1 MNKPVLPDYSN
12 CGLNVASS
20 VLRHFGA
27 PCSHPTHPD
36 VDALLG
42 RKQYKNIVV
51 MLFDGLGMATIAD
64 HLPKDSFLASHI
76 ARQMTAVFPSTTVA
90 ATTSI
95 ESGDSPCEHGWL
107 GWSMYFYQIDRMVDV
122 FVNLDSWTGK
132 PMGGDVR
139 D

>member
-1 MNKPVLPDYSN
+1 MNKPVLPDYTN
-12 CGLNVASS
+12 CGLNIASS

-27 PCSHPTHPD
+27 PCAHPTHPD

-42 RKQYKNIVV
+42 RKQYKNLVV

-90 ATTSI
+90 ATWRPRAS
-95 ESGDSPCEHGWL
+95 
-107 GWSMYFYQIDRMVDV
+107 
-122 FVNLDSWTGK
+122 
-132 PMGGDVR
+132 
-139 D
+139 

>member
-27 PCSHPTHPD
+27 PCAHPTHPD

-51 MLFDGLGMATIAD
+51 MPFDGLGMATIAD

-107 GWSMYFYQIDRMVDV
+107 GWSMYF
-122 FVNLDSWTGK
+122 
-132 PMGGDVR
+132 
-139 D
+139 